1 MAHRN
6 DFSRRSSSIIGL
18 QALGIR
24 FIRRYVEKERERARE
39 RPHHM
44 SPPLTSQVLATAR
57 SQHVKERFEIH
68 M

>member
-24 FIRRYVEKERERARE
+24 FIRRYVEKERERERE
-39 RPHHM
+39 RDH
-44 SPPLTSQVLATAR
+44 T
-57 SQHVKERFEIH
+57 I
-68 M
+68 